1 LRGPAVRGEHSAT
14 GRNQSVLQP
23 LRSRMWTLVLL
34 WDFSNQCP
42 HLLSQ
47 LRHAKAPWL
56 HGRYAASTLL
66 RTSPTPPPPARALW
80 ISTHAL
86 LAWRETGGRGLS
98 SSWWFLLRALSPLT
112 PESPTGASGRSLR
125 IDAGFTSSGRL
136 GHPQLRLTR
145 PNRVR
150 ASLRLAHLPPPAPI
164 GRACSRPSRVRL
176 RGSRP
181 FTMTNTFSS
190 LEPSTLLGAPEGNE
204 RNKGCN

>member
-1 LRGPAVRGEHSAT
+1 MPRPLGST
-14 GRNQSVLQP
+14 GVTPLPRYYGP
-23 LRSRMWTLVLL
+23 LRLPRLQRVPYG
-34 WDFSNQCP
+34 F
-42 HLLSQ
+42 
-47 LRHAKAPWL
+47 RH
-56 HGRYAASTLL
+56 
-66 RTSPTPPPPARALW
+66 TPC
-80 ISTHAL
+80 

-98 SSWWFLLRALSPLT
+98 SSWWFLLRARSPLT

>member
-1 LRGPAVRGEHSAT
+1 
-14 GRNQSVLQP
+14 
-23 LRSRMWTLVLL
+23 MWTLVLL

-164 GRACSRPSRVRL
+164 GRLAPPTTGSATWLSTFYHDEHFQFVGTINLAWRTRRQRTKQRL
-176 RGSRP
+176 QLILE
-181 FTMTNTFSS
+181 TSS
-190 LEPSTLLGAPEGNE
+190 LFSFASVGLSCLGSFLGL
-204 RNKGCN
+204 